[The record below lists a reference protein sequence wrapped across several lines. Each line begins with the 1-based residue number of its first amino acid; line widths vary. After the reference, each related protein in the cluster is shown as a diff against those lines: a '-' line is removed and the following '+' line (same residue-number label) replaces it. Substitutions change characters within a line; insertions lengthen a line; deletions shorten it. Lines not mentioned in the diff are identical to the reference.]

1 MATGTERI
9 GQVGVVVCAPAVR
22 GAPGAVQDLLLGGRP
37 LLVWAVAAMEANR
50 SVAAVAVA
58 VPRKALDPTAKLL
71 ADHGFAKL
79 AAVVAA
85 GRTRQA
91 SIAAGLAALPP
102 SLEYVAVHDA
112 TRPLADHGLVDRLLE
127 ALLAI
132 QDTPGSGSGGG
143 GAVPAVPVT
152 DTVRRV
158 GGGGRSGGVVDRTV
172 LRAVQTPQLFRRSVL
187 EAAHR
192 HARKEGLEAAD
203 DATLVER
210 AGHSVAVIAGS
221 VENLRIMTPLDLLV
235 AEAMLEQRLR
245 RGM

>member
-1 MATGTERI
+1 M
-9 GQVGVVVCAPAVR
+9 
-22 GAPGAVQDLLLGGRP
+22 LGGRP

-132 QDTPGSGSGGG
+132 QDTPGSGGGG
-143 GAVPAVPVT
+143 VVPAVPVT

-210 AGHSVAVIAGS
+210 AGHPVAVIAGS

-235 AEAMLEQRLR
+235 AEAMLEQRLQ
-245 RGM
+245 RGT